1 MPSFHRGANQRIQ
14 SKTILYISILSD
26 PQFDAAHKGRY
37 VPMVTCFSHSIRFVL
52 FLHTIYYFVGFY
64 YSQLNWSTLINNI
77 CAGGIVSKV

>member
-52 FLHTIYYFVGFY
+52 FLSSIILLVFIIP
-64 YSQLNWSTLINNI
+64 S
-77 CAGGIVSKV
+77 